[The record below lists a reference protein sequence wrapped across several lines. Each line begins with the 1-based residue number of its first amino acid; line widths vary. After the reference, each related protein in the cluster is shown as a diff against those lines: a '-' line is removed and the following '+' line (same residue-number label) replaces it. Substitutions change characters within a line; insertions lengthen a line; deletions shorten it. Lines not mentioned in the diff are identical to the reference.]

1 MKHLLHLWLSCLLV
15 LAMATSLNAADPS
28 KGADDKIRV
37 LVVTGGH
44 AFEQGPFYKIFE
56 DNPDIT
62 FRKVEHPNP
71 KDPAKPADPVYAMF
85 KPEAA
90 KQYDVIVLYD
100 MWQPITDEAKADF
113 VNLLKAGKGLVALHH
128 SIASFQQWAEYAKIV
143 GGTYYLADRE
153 VSGVKKLR
161 CTYKHGV
168 EFAMH
173 VAAQDHP
180 VMQGLKDFV
189 IHDETYHGYDV
200 EPDVKVLLTTDE
212 PLSTKQ
218 ICLAHTYG
226 ASRVVYLQSGHD
238 HLAYE
243 NPNFRHLIMQAIR
256 WVAGKGP

>member
-1 MKHLLHLWLSCLLV
+1 MKHLLRLWLSVLV
-15 LAMATSLNAADPS
+15 LLAMATSLNAADTS
-28 KGADDKIRV
+28 KSTGEKIRV

-62 FRKVEHPNP
+62 FRKVDHPNP
-71 KDPAKPADPVYAMF
+71 KDPAKPADPVYALF

-113 VNLLKAGKGLVALHH
+113 VSLLKAGKGLVALHH

-161 CTYKHGV
+161 CTYQHGV
-168 EFAMH
+168 EIALH
-173 VAAQDHP
+173 VATPDHP
-180 VMQGLKDFV
+180 VTQGVTDFM

-200 EPDVKVLLTTDE
+200 EPDVKVLLTTED

-218 ICLAHTYG
+218 ICWAHTYG

-243 NPNFRHLIMQAIR
+243 NPNYRRLLDQAIR
-256 WVAGKGP
+256 WTASKGQ